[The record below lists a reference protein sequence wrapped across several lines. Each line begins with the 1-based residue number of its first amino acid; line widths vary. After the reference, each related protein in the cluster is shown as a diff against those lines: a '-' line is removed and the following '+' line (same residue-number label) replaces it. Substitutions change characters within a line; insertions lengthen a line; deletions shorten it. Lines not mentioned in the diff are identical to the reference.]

1 MARPARRGAP
11 VTAFVIDCSVAV
23 SWCFED
29 EATPASDRLLDRL
42 GEEPAAA
49 PAIWPLELGNVL
61 VMAERR
67 GRIDAAQVAEF
78 VALMR
83 DLPVAID
90 QETPQRALDEVLA
103 LARTEKLT
111 TYDASYLE
119 LAMRLG
125 VPLATKDTALQQAAE
140 RLGTP
145 VLAV

>member
-1 MARPARRGAP
+1 M
-11 VTAFVIDCSVAV
+11 TAFVIDCSVAV
-23 SWCFED
+23 TWCFED
-29 EATPASDRLLDRL
+29 EATPASDGLLDRL
-42 GEEPAAA
+42 GEEEAAA

-67 GRIDAAQVAEF
+67 GRIDAAQIAEF
-78 VALMR
+78 VALVR

-90 QETPQRALDEVLA
+90 EETPQRALDEVLA
-103 LARTEKLT
+103 LARAEKLT

-125 VPLATKDTALQQAAE
+125 VPLATQDRELRQAAE

>member
-1 MARPARRGAP
+1 MTG
-11 VTAFVIDCSVAV
+11 FVIDCSVAV
-23 SWCFED
+23 TWCFED
-29 EATPASDRLLDRL
+29 EATPASDGLLERL
-42 GEEPAAA
+42 GAEAAAA

-67 GRIDAAQVAEF
+67 GRVNATQVAEF
-78 VALMR
+78 VSLLR
-83 DLPVAID
+83 ELPVAIEE
-90 QETPQRALDEVLA
+90 ETPQRAFDEVLA
-103 LARTEKLT
+103 LARNEGLT

-125 VPLATKDTALQQAAE
+125 VPLATQDKELRLAAE

>member
-1 MARPARRGAP
+1 

-23 SWCFED
+23 TWCFED
-29 EATPASDRLLDRL
+29 EATAASDGLLDRL
-42 GEEPAAA
+42 GDAPAAA

-67 GRIDAAQVAEF
+67 GRIDAAQLAEC
-78 VALMR
+78 VALLR
-83 DLPVAID
+83 ELPVAID
-90 QETPQRALDEVLA
+90 EETPQRALDEVLA
-103 LARTEKLT
+103 LARAEGLT

-125 VPLATKDTALQQAAE
+125 VPLATQDRALRQAAE
-140 RLGTP
+140 KLGTP

>member
-1 MARPARRGAP
+1 MTG
-11 VTAFVIDCSVAV
+11 FVIDCSVAV
-23 SWCFED
+23 TWCFED
-29 EATPASDRLLDRL
+29 EATSASDGLLERL
-42 GEEPAAA
+42 GEEAAAA

-67 GRIDAAQVAEF
+67 GRINAAQVAEF
-78 VALMR
+78 VALLQE
-83 DLPVAID
+83 LPVAID
-90 QETPQRALDEVLA
+90 EETPQRALDEVLA
-103 LARTEKLT
+103 LARSEGLT

-125 VPLATKDTALQQAAE
+125 IPLATQDKELRQAAE

>member
-1 MARPARRGAP
+1 M
-11 VTAFVIDCSVAV
+11 TAFVIDCSVAV
-23 SWCFED
+23 TWCFED
-29 EATPASDRLLDRL
+29 EATPASDGLLDRL
-42 GEEPAAA
+42 GEESAAA

-67 GRIDAAQVAEF
+67 GRIDAAQLAEF
-78 VALMR
+78 VALVR

-90 QETPQRALDEVLA
+90 QEASERALDEVLA
-103 LARTEKLT
+103 LARAEKLT

-125 VPLATKDTALQQAAE
+125 VPLATQDRELRHAAV

>member
-1 MARPARRGAP
+1 MTG
-11 VTAFVIDCSVAV
+11 FVIDCSVAV
-23 SWCFED
+23 AWCFED
-29 EATPASDRLLDRL
+29 EATPASDGLLERL
-42 GEEPAAA
+42 GAEAAAA

-67 GRIDAAQVAEF
+67 GRVNATQVAEF
-78 VALMR
+78 VSLLR
-83 DLPVAID
+83 ELPVAIEE
-90 QETPQRALDEVLA
+90 ETPQRAFDEVLA
-103 LARTEKLT
+103 LARNEGLT

-125 VPLATKDTALQQAAE
+125 VPLATQDKELRLAAE

>member
-1 MARPARRGAP
+1 M
-11 VTAFVIDCSVAV
+11 TAFVIDCSVTV
-23 SWCFED
+23 TWCFED
-29 EATPASDRLLDRL
+29 EATPASDGLLDRL
-42 GEEPAAA
+42 GEESAAA

-67 GRIDAAQVAEF
+67 GRIDAAQIAEF
-78 VALMR
+78 VALVR

-90 QETPQRALDEVLA
+90 EETPQRALNEVLA
-103 LARTEKLT
+103 LARSEGLT

-125 VPLATKDTALQQAAE
+125 VPLATQDKALRQAAE
-140 RLGTP
+140 KLGTP

>member
-1 MARPARRGAP
+1 MTG
-11 VTAFVIDCSVAV
+11 FVIDCSVAV
-23 SWCFED
+23 TWCFED

-42 GEEPAAA
+42 SEEAAAA

-67 GRIDAAQVAEF
+67 GRLNAAKITEF
-78 VALMR
+78 VALVQ

-90 QETPQRALDEVLA
+90 EETPQRALDEVLA
-103 LARTEKLT
+103 LARSEGLT
-111 TYDASYLE
+111 TYDAAYLE

-125 VPLATKDTALQQAAE
+125 VPLATQDKELRQAAE
-140 RLGTP
+140 KLGTP

>member
-1 MARPARRGAP
+1 M
-11 VTAFVIDCSVAV
+11 TAFVIDCSVAV
-23 SWCFED
+23 TWCFED
-29 EATPASDRLLDRL
+29 EATPASDGLLGRL
-42 GEEPAAA
+42 GEESAAA

-67 GRIDAAQVAEF
+67 GRIDAAQIVEF
-78 VALMR
+78 VALVR

-90 QETPQRALDEVLA
+90 EETPQRALDEVLA
-103 LARTEKLT
+103 LARSEGLT

-125 VPLATKDTALQQAAE
+125 VPLATQDKELRQAAE
-140 RLGTP
+140 NLGTP

>member
-1 MARPARRGAP
+1 MTG
-11 VTAFVIDCSVAV
+11 FVIDCSAAV
-23 SWCFED
+23 TWCFED
-29 EATPASDRLLDRL
+29 EATPASDGLLDRL
-42 GEEPAAA
+42 GEESAAA

-67 GRIDAAQVAEF
+67 GRIDAAQIAEF
-78 VALMR
+78 VALVR

-90 QETPQRALDEVLA
+90 EETPQHALHEVLA
-103 LARTEKLT
+103 LARAEGLT

-125 VPLATKDTALQQAAE
+125 VPLATQDKELRRAAE
-140 RLGTP
+140 NLGTP

>member
-1 MARPARRGAP
+1 M
-11 VTAFVIDCSVAV
+11 TAFVIDCSVAV
-23 SWCFED
+23 TWCFED
-29 EATPASDRLLDRL
+29 EATPASDGLLDRL
-42 GEEPAAA
+42 GEAAAAA
-49 PAIWPLELGNVL
+49 PVIWPLELGNVL

-125 VPLATKDTALQQAAE
+125 VPLATQDKELRQAAE